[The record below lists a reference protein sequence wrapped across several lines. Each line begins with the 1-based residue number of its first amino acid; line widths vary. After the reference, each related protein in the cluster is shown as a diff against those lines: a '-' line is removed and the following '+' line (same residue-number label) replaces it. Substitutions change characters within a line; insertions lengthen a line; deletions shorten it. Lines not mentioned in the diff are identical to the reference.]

1 MVERDLEVAD
11 FKVLLLARRAAF
23 RLRLIDE
30 PDPSLAESE
39 MIEPEAREI
48 RRLLALALIR
58 RLFPGRILGELGL
71 QAFEVRRSIRK
82 ADDID
87 GQPLD
92 LSGTDF
98 NLLPPRPHRLEQGGF
113 DLGSL
118 QRQQGHLL
126 SRARPDLHRRKPNR
140 QAGEEL
146 GGDVANAYR
155 PADSRTE

>member
-1 MVERDLEVAD
+1 MIERDLEVAD
-11 FKVLLLARRAAF
+11 FKVLLLARRAPF
-23 RLRLIDE
+23 PLRLIDE
-30 PDPSLAESE
+30 PDLSLAESE

-71 QAFEVRRSIRK
+71 QALEVRRSVRK

-92 LSGTDF
+92 LSRTDF

-113 DLGSL
+113 DVGLL

-126 SRARPDLHRRKPNR
+126 SSGRPDLHGRKPNP
-140 QAGEEL
+140 QAGKDL
-146 GGDVANAYR
+146 GGDVANLY
-155 PADSRTE
+155 